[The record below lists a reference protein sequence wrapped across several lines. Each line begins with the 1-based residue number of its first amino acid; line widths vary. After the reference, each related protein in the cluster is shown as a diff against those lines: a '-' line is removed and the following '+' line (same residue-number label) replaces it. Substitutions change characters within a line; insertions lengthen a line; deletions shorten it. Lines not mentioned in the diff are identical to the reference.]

1 MLIFTRKQYIIKSDP
16 KLKNVGIL
24 TALLVMLAVFIY
36 GIFGFYLLDKN
47 HFNIDFSFVQ
57 SWQYTLQ
64 NYFLIRSET
73 LIPHDRFARFFL
85 FSINA
90 SGFLSITF
98 LIYTFVRSFIPHKNV
113 SDEEFSDAT
122 QLIESYGNSALDYF
136 KTYRDKMI
144 FFSQSRKAFL
154 SYRISGHFAVVLE
167 APVAADNDEMTR
179 CIEEFD
185 KFCYQNGL
193 NNLYYRVP
201 AKSLN
206 VFTALSKKTMFI
218 GQEAVVDLTAFSMT
232 GNSKKSL
239 RNALN
244 KIKSSGYTTT
254 VHMPPVKDGVVQKLK
269 LVSDEWLEDTGRK
282 EIVFSQGM
290 FDWEEIKNQEII
302 TVENDEEKIVAFLN
316 IIPDHVQE
324 ETTYDLMRKT
334 KDAPNGVMDFI
345 LIALFDDA
353 KSRGYR
359 YVNLGFAPISVDNE
373 TKSFPEKTV
382 KFAYNRIKALQ
393 QHKGIRDYKQ
403 KFDPEWNDRY
413 LVYDQDYDLFQVP
426 AVLAKV
432 IKS

>member
-1 MLIFTRKQYIIKSDP
+1 
-16 KLKNVGIL
+16 
-24 TALLVMLAVFIY
+24 
-36 GIFGFYLLDKN
+36 
-47 HFNIDFSFVQ
+47 
-57 SWQYTLQ
+57 
-64 NYFLIRSET
+64 
-73 LIPHDRFARFFL
+73 
-85 FSINA
+85 
-90 SGFLSITF
+90 
-98 LIYTFVRSFIPHKNV
+98 
-113 SDEEFSDAT
+113 
-122 QLIESYGNSALDYF
+122 
-136 KTYRDKMI
+136 MI
-144 FFSQSRKAFL
+144 FFSKSRKGFL

-167 APVAADNDEMTR
+167 GPVASDKDEMSR

-185 KFCYQNGL
+185 KYCYQNGL
-193 NNLYYRVP
+193 NNIYYRVP
-201 AKSLN
+201 AASLD
-206 VFTALSKKTMFI
+206 VYTALNKKTMFI
-218 GQEAVVDLTAFSMT
+218 GQEAVVDLMAFSMA

-269 LVSDEWLEDTGRK
+269 LVSDEWLEDTRRK

-290 FDWEEIKNQEII
+290 FDWDEIKNQEII
-302 TVENDEEKIVAFLN
+302 TVENDEEKFVAFLN
-316 IIPDHVQE
+316 IIPDHVKE

-345 LIALFDDA
+345 MIALFEHA

-359 YVNLGFAPISVDNE
+359 YVNMGFAPISVANE
-373 TKSFPEKTV
+373 TKSFSEKTV